1 MYKSIYFNYHLNSND
16 LYIEYFDAV
25 VLVLIDIVIY
35 LFTLMFV
42 KPAVKVLT
50 GSFPEKLA
58 QAQNYRII
66 DKVELFS
73 SWVDFN

>member
-58 QAQNYRII
+58 QAQTYRII